1 MNWQFCCFWRKL
13 HVLYLPGCWQFLLL
27 MWLSVDS
34 LCCIDMISMW
44 FVCTFLATVLVYAC
58 MHFLIWLTSHDS
70 FMYIE
75 DGQKPAQVPP
85 TRDTGSAADR
95 EMTDKI
101 ARCFHCLHY
110 MCVLFGFGETHVA
123 HSHLFASVELQQPCI
138 VHRTDHWYWTLFWVQ
153 KEKLL
158 DNTKSY

>member
-1 MNWQFCCFWRKL
+1 MYAL
-13 HVLYLPGCWQFLLL
+13 SHLADLYF
-27 MWLSVDS
+27 
-34 LCCIDMISMW
+34 
-44 FVCTFLATVLVYAC
+44 
-58 MHFLIWLTSHDS
+58 

-138 VHRTDHWYWTLFWVQ
+138 VHRTDH
-153 KEKLL
+153 
-158 DNTKSY
+158 